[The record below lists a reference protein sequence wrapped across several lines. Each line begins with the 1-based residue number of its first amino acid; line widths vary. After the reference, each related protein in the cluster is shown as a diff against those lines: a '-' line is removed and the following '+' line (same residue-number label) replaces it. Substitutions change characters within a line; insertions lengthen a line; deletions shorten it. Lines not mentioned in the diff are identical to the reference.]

1 MIFYLLAMIF
11 IGAISGLVKGFT
23 SSSGVMIV
31 VPLLKMFFPFHMQN
45 SIGTSLFVDFL
56 SSVAIVFVF
65 HRYRNVDFKTGI
77 WVAIGPILGA
87 QLGARISISVPEFPL
102 GIAFALLMIITG
114 FSLVRGNVNK
124 EEIAKKFQNLIK
136 FHTFT
141 ERVLTAVI
149 LGFLVGIVSGMLGA
163 GGGIMMLLVLVFVL
177 GFGLQKGLGTA
188 IFIMAFTS
196 LSGTVGYSLHRE
208 VAFGTGIII
217 SIGAV
222 IAGVLGALFI
232 NKISEEKLNK
242 IVGAIFLFLG
252 LGMIIFLLTNL
263 NFV

>member
-1 MIFYLLAMIF
+1 MISYLALSI
-11 IGAISGLVKGFT
+11 IGVISGLVKGFT

-31 VPLLKMFFPFHMQN
+31 VPLLKMFFPFYMQN

-65 HRYRNVDFKTGI
+65 YRYRNVDFKTGI

-87 QLGARISISVPEFPL
+87 QLGARISIGVPELPL
-102 GIAFALLMIITG
+102 EIAFALLMIITG
-114 FSLVRGNVNK
+114 FSLVRGNVDR
-124 EEIAKKFQNLIK
+124 EEVAKKFQKLIK
-136 FHTFT
+136 FHTFS
-141 ERVLTAVI
+141 ERVLTAVA
-149 LGFLVGIVSGMLGA
+149 LGFLVGVVSGMLGA
-163 GGGIMMLLVLVFVL
+163 GGGIMMLLILVFVL

-188 IFIMAFTS
+188 IFIMALTS
-196 LSGTVGYSLHRE
+196 LSGTVGYSLYGK
-208 VAFGTGIII
+208 VAFDTGVII

-242 IVGAIFLFLG
+242 IVGGIFLLLG
-252 LGMIIFLLTNL
+252 LGMIISLLANL
-263 NFV
+263 HIV